1 VNTRSIKFRLVAW
14 YVGWLTLLFIVFG
27 IFVYRSLAHY
37 LEASEREALTRR
49 VRQVADMVQR
59 YPPDWAQIGEAIHSH
74 FAPEVNN
81 RLTRVTVDGK
91 VRYLAGA
98 PLDHSFDPALVPPPP
113 ENVKR
118 GESFDRRVTPDGT
131 GLYVVVLARTLDG
144 KNLVIEEGSAEAP
157 TEAALQAWLIAL
169 IAGLALLVSG
179 AVAGGII
186 LVTRSLQP
194 VDRIIR
200 SAERISSLQLDER
213 LPVPATRDELERLSV
228 TLNHMLS
235 RLGESFQHNQR
246 FLADASHEL
255 RTPLT
260 MINAELDEMLEKS
273 ANEERVRE
281 LAASALEEGERLRK
295 IVEGLFALSRLDAGE
310 ALEHV
315 GPVDLGQLA
324 SATAEQ
330 IGLVA
335 EDKSIEI
342 VSAVSPGVAVMG
354 DKSRLKQVVVN
365 LLDNAIKY
373 TRAGGKIELRVSA
386 RDAKAVL
393 EVADNGIGIPPAA
406 LPHVF
411 ERFYRAD
418 KARSREQGGAGLGLS
433 IVKSICK
440 AHGGNVRVESE
451 EGRGTRLI
459 VELPL
464 ASANQSG

>member
-14 YVGWLTLLFIVFG
+14 YVGWLTLLFIIFG
-27 IFVYRSLAHY
+27 IFVYRSLGHY
-37 LEASEREALTRR
+37 LEASEREALSRR
-49 VRQVADMVQR
+49 VRQIADLVQR

-91 VRYLAGA
+91 ISYVAGA
-98 PLDHSFDPALVPPPP
+98 PLDHSFDPAMVPLPP

-118 GESFDRRVTPDGT
+118 GESFDRRVTPEGT

-144 KNLVIEEGSAEAP
+144 KNLVVEEGSAEAP
-157 TEAALQAWLIAL
+157 TKAALHAWLVAL
-169 IAGLALLVSG
+169 IGGLALLVSG
-179 AVAGGII
+179 AVAGGVV

-200 SAERISSLQLDER
+200 SAERISSLNLDER
-213 LPVPATRDELERLSV
+213 LPVSNTRDELERLSL
-228 TLNHMLS
+228 TLNHMLT

-273 ANEERVRE
+273 GDRERVRE
-281 LAASALEEGERLRK
+281 LAASALEEGERLKK

-310 ALEHV
+310 AMEQL
-315 GPVDLGQLA
+315 GPVDLGQLT
-324 SATAEQ
+324 SATADQ
-330 IGLVA
+330 IGLLA
-335 EDKSIEI
+335 EDKNIR
-342 VSAVSPGVAVMG
+342 VTTPLSAGVVVWG
-354 DKSRLKQVVVN
+354 DKSRLKQVIVN

-373 TRAGGKIELRVSA
+373 TRPGGKIELRVSA
-386 RDAKAVL
+386 GEGKGVL
-393 EVADNGIGIPPAA
+393 EVADNGIGIPAEA

-418 KARSREQGGAGLGLS
+418 KARSRELGGAGLGLS
-433 IVKSICK
+433 IVKSICV
-440 AHGGNVRVESE
+440 AHGGSVRVESQ
-451 EGRGTRLI
+451 EGNGTRLI

-464 ASANQSG
+464 ANTGGVV